1 MPSQTKKKSVNWI
14 IQNLAE
20 FGWKKVKKKCIF
32 MMTKIKCS
40 IIIIVIKFY
49 LFLTI
54 QKSQIILKLL
64 GSDMF
69 MQHWIWT
76 EILQYLGKY
85 SMYNNNISLI
95 LFAKL
100 DLREYFYKGQ
110 YSDVSFSFEFKL
122 KYFGDVKTFNIFPS
136 FSTGHIKLIDSH
148 WHEIRQPAASI
159 ANTFFVKIYAK

>member
-20 FGWKKVKKKCIF
+20 FGWKKVKKKYIF

-159 ANTFFVKIYAK
+159 AYTFFVKIYAK

>member
-1 MPSQTKKKSVNWI
+1 MKKS
-14 IQNLAE
+14 
-20 FGWKKVKKKCIF
+20 KKKCIF

-122 KYFGDVKTFNIFPS
+122 KYFGDGKTLNIFPS
-136 FSTGHIKLIDSH
+136 FSRGHIKLIDSH
-148 WHEIRQPAASI
+148 WHEIKQPAASI
-159 ANTFFVKIYAK
+159 AYTFFVKIYAK